1 MRTKILQFLK
11 EYGVRT
17 VSNLQ
22 HPRLFSQKKLF
33 LPFES
38 IYHFQADNSAVRGP
52 NSADPLFTRLTGK
65 TFIEHVIELTSYE
78 GNPRVTNQRGP
89 ILINNFRKQNRFF
102 KPLLRDEAVRLNQQN
117 TLVLNYNLLP
127 AMWRYQDTY
136 KATWFRWNNERR
148 TFWANVVAAHR
159 RFDYNQFI
167 ELEVPERILKFSQ
180 FNMLNNGTM
189 TQDLLAEFSNDALL
203 NVFDIFQ
210 WLGNKR
216 DKSLMDQLPPESYA
230 KINFLIRVR
239 DSFFVLNV
247 GNLDLWRSDKEAGDI
262 AVSMPDGTARDLTA
276 NPLTKEEREEI
287 ALGKKGLDGSQIQR
301 RFLSLIAALVE
312 YSQGNVTITDVD
324 EEVKA
329 STVNPEFMDQRNLD
343 TTGDKDVTDEEIPE
357 PEATPVEADP
367 RFVELDLIDLDMMVA
382 KVAPPDADLFS
393 TELVIEGTQETKIQ
407 RDAESGDV
415 VRTLRVREEPDII
428 RDAPPELKTVV
439 TDAYDMYKAG
449 LISEGTVNKAVE
461 DAMSYH
467 HLPNPFH
474 GEGSIQE
481 TMKIH
486 EEDLKIPPTHEYAFR
501 DQSVILDKSMLTSK
515 LKAMQQKYVKDVLP
529 KDIMQAVIAAQ
540 AAGAAVVGYSIETVE
555 DLSDHYQIHKVILK
569 PVRGK
574 ASPVF
579 FKIPVI
585 DEEGRFRSRG
595 VTYRQRLQRG
605 DIPIRKVE
613 STKVALTSYYNKTF
627 VFRSPLAV
635 NNYDEWLHARIRAKA
650 LNPEDNSVTNVMYAE
665 LVQNEFKLPRAYSM
679 MGKAFQGFTT
689 GEIDLYFR
697 YSDREKWFLNKYN
710 IDIAKYETN
719 GMIVCGAMHGTPV
732 VMDTNSQMYL
742 VDAADLE
749 PIGTVTDLVGV
760 DTLVAPLEAAL
771 INVSN
776 KDVPLGFVLAFHG
789 GLSKLLNTLNV
800 TYTRHPRSERVS
812 LASDE
817 YAITFQDE
825 RLVFNRGDYKAMLL
839 MAGFH
844 QYKNSLLQFSIHDFD
859 QKDVYYRLF
868 EDKGM
873 NARYIRKIEGLFK
886 SWVDPITRDLLRD
899 MGEPTEFEPLLYRS
913 AELLMT
919 DWSPAEVDG
928 AFMRYRGYER
938 MAGTIYSELTKAIET
953 FRARNTEV
961 QVMMDPHEVWRRIA
975 QDPSVGTIEDAN
987 PIAQIREQEAI
998 TYRGDGGRGGQSMVA
1013 RTRVFTKADLGILS
1027 ESTVDSG
1034 DVGVVAY
1041 LAPDANFE
1049 NMRYIGRP
1057 FDPETEAQSKVMSTC
1072 AQLGVATSNDDS
1084 KRVAFVSIQQQQGI
1098 SSDGNTVTPLRTGG
1112 EVFVGQRVGKIFCGT
1127 AQQDGK
1133 VKTITEDGVI
1143 VVYADGTEEGFPL
1156 GTHHG
1161 SAAGKYIPH
1170 TLVCDL
1176 VEGATFIKG
1185 DTISYNSKYF
1195 VRDRLVKG
1203 QVLYKGATMV
1213 AVTFSDNLDTLEDGS
1228 SISEEVARQLN
1239 TQTTKVKDIVVR
1251 FDQALH
1257 EMVNVGDKVDLE
1269 TILCIIEDPEVSGSS
1284 LFDESAKDM
1293 LRRMAAFSPTSG
1305 VVGSISKIETFY
1317 HGNIE
1322 DMTPSLAKVAMAS
1335 DKQRKASADAI
1346 GKKAYTGAV
1355 TEDFRTGGDSLQPEM
1370 MVIRVYIDHNVPC
1383 ATGDKGVLCNQMKTV
1398 FSRVLVGEN
1407 TFEDGRPIGLIFGNT
1422 SVENRMVLSP
1432 KIIASYSILQLIAGK
1447 QVAGVYR
1454 GTKNAKAK

>member
-1 MRTKILQFLK
+1 MRIKILQFLK

-17 VSNLQ
+17 VSGLQ
-22 HPRLFSQKKLF
+22 SPRLFSQKKLF

-38 IYHFQADNSAVRGP
+38 IYHFQADNAAVRGP
-52 NSADPLFTRLTGK
+52 NSGDPLFTRLTGK
-65 TFIEHVIELTSYE
+65 TFIEHVIELSSYE

-102 KPLLRDEAVRLNQQN
+102 KPLLRDEAVRLNIQN
-117 TLVLNYNLLP
+117 TLVFNYNLLP

-148 TFWANVVAAHR
+148 TLWANVTSAHR

-167 ELEVPERILKFSQ
+167 ELEIPERILQYSQ

-189 TQDLLAEFSNDALL
+189 TQDILAEFSNDALL
-203 NVFDIFQ
+203 NIFDIFQ

-216 DKSLMDQLPPESYA
+216 DQSLMDQLPPEAYA
-230 KINFLIRVR
+230 KVNFLIRVR

-247 GNLDLWRSDKEAGDI
+247 GALDLWRSDKSVDEI
-262 AVSMPDGTARDLTA
+262 KETLPDGEARNLTT
-276 NPLTKEEREEI
+276 NPLTKEEREAI

-312 YSQGNVTITDVD
+312 YSQGNVTVVDVD
-324 EEVKA
+324 DEVQADSRKA
-329 STVNPEFMDQRNLD
+329 EFMEQKSLD
-343 TTGDKDVTDEEIPE
+343 DTGNKDVEEEDIPE
-357 PEATPVEADP
+357 PEATPAATDP
-367 RFVELDLIDLDMMVA
+367 RFVELDLIDLDVVTA
-382 KVAPPDADLFS
+382 KIAPPDTDLFS
-393 TELVIEGTQETKIQ
+393 TELTIEGATETKIE
-407 RDAESGDV
+407 RDAGTGDV
-415 VRTLRVREEPDII
+415 VRTLRVREEPQVV

-439 TDAYDMYKAG
+439 QDAYDMHKAG

-467 HLPNPFH
+467 YLPNPFT
-474 GEGSIQE
+474 GEGSIRE
-481 TMKIH
+481 TMEITP
-486 EEDLKIPPTHEYAFR
+486 EDLKIPPTESYQFR
-501 DQSVILDKSMLTSK
+501 DSNVILDKSMLTSK
-515 LKAMQQKYVKDVLP
+515 LKAMQRTYNSKVLP
-529 KDIMQAVIAAQ
+529 KDIMNAVIASQ
-540 AAGAAVVGYSIETVE
+540 AAGAAVVNYTIETVE
-555 DLSDHYQIHKVILK
+555 DLSDHYQIHKVTLK

-574 ASPVF
+574 ASPVY

-595 VTYRQRLQRG
+595 VEYRMRLQRT
-605 DIPIRKVE
+605 DLPLRKVNPF
-613 STKVALTSYYNKTF
+613 KVALTSYYNKTF

-650 LNPEDNSVTNVMYAE
+650 LDADDKSVTNVMYAE
-665 LVQNEFKLPRAYSM
+665 LVQDEFKLPRSYSM

-689 GEIDLYFR
+689 GDIDLYFR
-697 YSDREKWFLNKYN
+697 YSDRAKWFLNKYN
-710 IDIAKYETN
+710 IDVAKYETN
-719 GMIVCGAMHGTPV
+719 GMTVCGAMNGYPV

-742 VDAADLE
+742 VDSAELE
-749 PIGTVTDLVGV
+749 PIGTIVDLTGI

-771 INVSN
+771 VNISN
-776 KDVPLGFVLAFHG
+776 KDVPLGFVLAFYG

-800 TYTRHPRSERVS
+800 TYTRHPRSERIA

-859 QKDVYYRLF
+859 QRDVYYRLF

-886 SWVDPITRDLLRD
+886 SWVDPITRELLRD
-899 MGEPTEFEPLLYRS
+899 MGEPTEFEPLLYR
-913 AELLMT
+913 ATELLMT
-919 DWSPAEVDG
+919 DWSPSEVDG
-928 AFMRYRGYER
+928 AYMRYRGYER

-953 FRARNTEV
+953 FRNRHTEV

-987 PIAQIREQEAI
+987 PVAQIREQEAI

-1057 FDPETEAQSKVMSTC
+1057 FDKETEAQSKVMSTC
-1072 AQLGVATSNDDS
+1072 ALLGVATSNDDS

-1098 SSDGNTVTPLRTGG
+1098 CSDGNTVTPLRTGG
-1112 EVFVGQRVGKIFCGT
+1112 EVFVGQRVSKIFCGT

-1133 VKTITEDGVI
+1133 VKSISEDGVI

-1156 GTHHG
+1156 GIHHG
-1161 SAAGKYIPH
+1161 SAAGKFIPH
-1170 TLVCDL
+1170 TLISNL
-1176 VEGATFIKG
+1176 KEGESFIKG

-1195 VRDRLVKG
+1195 VPDRLVKG

-1213 AVTFSDNLDTLEDGS
+1213 AVAFSDNLDTLEDGS

-1251 FDQALH
+1251 FDQQLH
-1257 EMVNVGDKVDLE
+1257 EMVQVGDKVDLE
-1269 TILCIIEDPEVSGSS
+1269 TILCIIEDPEVGGSS

-1305 VVGSISKIETFY
+1305 VVGNISKIETFY

-1322 DMTPSLAKVAMAS
+1322 DMSPSLAKIAMAS
-1335 DKQRKASADAI
+1335 DKQRKASADAV
-1346 GKKAYTGAV
+1346 GKKAYTGSV
-1355 TEDFRTGGDSLQPEM
+1355 TDDFRTGGDSLQPEM

-1383 ATGDKGVLCNQMKTV
+1383 ATGDKGVMCNQMKTV
-1398 FSRVLVGEN
+1398 FSRVLVGTN